1 MNGAHSGPDAS
12 ELGPNGEDLNS
23 IMGRFQ
29 DWTKT
34 RRDKPT
40 AKYGATT
47 GFGRG
52 VASDKAPLAGEARE
66 LTYEQALRAS
76 SHRRRPAY
84 PAGLETSPAELAA
97 QKTAND
103 QTEEKEQPSNQGLN
117 DARPAAK
124 PARVPQRS
132 VSGPNLKPTTELV
145 APIVRSARTAPDRS
159 TLPNLSR
166 VSHPSTQRTAAE
178 NPSLIRPKSFRTST
192 STQKEQRIQPAF
204 REVLTGTAMLAAT
217 PKSGAALESKS
228 TALSLRVSDTE
239 QARIQACAVRANLSV
254 SAYLRQCALGV
265 DDLRGQVELALGE
278 LQKQEAR
285 VTAQPGFS
293 AIPGILGRFAMRC
306 FRRLRGQTDY
316 TAISLR

>member
-52 VASDKAPLAGEARE
+52 VASDKAKLAGEARE

-76 SHRRRPAY
+76 SHRRPAY
-84 PAGLETSPAELAA
+84 PAAIETSPAEFKV
-97 QKTAND
+97 QTTKH
-103 QTEEKEQPSNQGLN
+103 QTEEKGQPSNQAGN